1 MVRKVW
7 VTVKPKSK
15 RPAIALLEDGTLL
28 VRLASPPVDGKANAE
43 LVGAIAEYYAIPKS
57 RVTITSGLT
66 AKRKLVEIEED

>member
-57 RVTITSGLT
+57 RVTIKSGLT
-66 AKRKLVEIEED
+66 AKRKLIEIEED

>member
-66 AKRKLVEIEED
+66 AKRKLIEIQDA

>member
-28 VRLASPPVDGKANAE
+28 VRLASPPVAGKANAE

>member
-57 RVTITSGLT
+57 RVTIKSGLT
-66 AKRKLVEIEED
+66 AKHKLIEIEED